1 MKISALIV
9 ARNEEKK
16 IESTLKSLN
25 FADEIIVILDRTT
38 DNTESICRKY
48 TKHLYQKIRLYKSNF
63 WFKANKQ
70 NI

>member
-1 MKISALIV
+1 MVMKISALIV

-38 DNTESICRKY
+38 DKTESICRKY
-48 TKHLYQKIRLYKSNF
+48 TKKISEI
-63 WFKANKQ
+63 Q
-70 NI
+70 NEDKIIAA

>member
-9 ARNEEKK
+9 ARNEEK
-16 IESTLKSLN
+16 IESTLKSLY

-38 DNTESICRKY
+38 DKTELISRKY
-48 TKHLYQKIRLYKSNF
+48 TK
-63 WFKANKQ
+63 